1 MNVVFLKEKID
12 REIKLHHL
20 AALYRLMINN
30 EDELNAKKILD
41 LYKKQQKEEIMI
53 SFAGHFSAGKSS
65 MINALLDDDILPKS
79 PIPTSANI
87 VRITSGGG
95 YARVYFRH
103 EQPIQYTEPYD
114 IDRIKAY
121 SKDKKAIKQ
130 IDISTSKKIIPPGC
144 YIIDT
149 PGIDAAD
156 DADRIMTEGSLH
168 LVDIVFYVMDY
179 NHVQSEV
186 NLEFLKELQDKSI
199 PYYVIVNQIDKH
211 DEQELTFKAF
221 QQSIEQTFKQ
231 WVVTP
236 EQIFFSSLT
245 DSNAEH
251 NQFEA
256 IKNKLF
262 AFLNGKPRD
271 IYTIGP
277 SVKQII
283 AGHKR
288 FLEEKYE
295 EMEIE
300 ISDGEANSAPD
311 TNHIEELNYQL
322 SALLKEPAEVEEQ
335 FIEELNQTL
344 KNAYLMPADLRD
356 IAEAFLH
363 SRQPDF
369 KVGFLSSKR
378 KTDEVRKNRMENFLT
393 ALQKNTE
400 TAIEWKL
407 RDKFTNLLKV
417 NKLSNTSLQQ
427 MVQKLRISLT
437 NDSIM
442 GKLKPGAKVNGEYV
456 LNYTNEVANE
466 IKSRYKREALH
477 LIGRIKEQQV
487 SANEQKIAEIEEK
500 LNELKKAHSQHLRV
514 ENLRNNLYEKLDQL
528 EKQLMLNEVEEAT
541 WEQIKKAVEDSNVT
555 VKMAEENSLG
565 FESTGEN
572 DKVAVVPTELNKQH
586 KAMTTEKIIDNV
598 EKVIQT
604 IKDSPGFQ
612 GIVEDLQRKKEK
624 LEDQSYTIALFG
636 AFSAGKSS
644 FANALLGEG
653 VLPVSPNPTTATVN
667 RINPV
672 CEKYPHGS
680 VVITVK
686 NEETLKND
694 VKLITKNVSSKEGDF
709 QELLEWI
716 KQDNIQHH
724 EKLGNLY
731 QSYLR
736 AMLAGYE
743 DIKEYIGSTL
753 TVSINEFATYVA
765 DEAKASFIE
774 SIDLYYDCSLTQQG
788 ITLVDTPGADS
799 VNARHT
805 NVAFDYIKYADAI
818 LYVTYYN
825 HALARADKDFLTQ
838 LGRVKD
844 TFQLDKMFFIV
855 NAADLAENHTEI
867 NMVTNYVKEQLVQL
881 GIRIPRLYPVSSKL
895 ALREK
900 QNKSQLNED
909 MQFFE
914 NEFYQFIHQDLSA
927 LTAQSAIWDM
937 KRAYTNMAHYKESV
951 NMDQQSKESFRL
963 QLQDKQ
969 KTVTKIIDKTD
980 TTIQEDQLI
989 QKIEK
994 QLHYVLERTSIQ
1006 FHDLFK
1012 ETFNPTTITESGKD
1026 AKVQLWKSL
1035 EQLIGYVGHELLQE
1049 LRAVSL
1055 RVEAM
1060 ENNLAKEMYDDLI
1073 KTSNSID
1080 DTLTFPKYEAADL
1093 ATPVFSIAFESVDL
1107 QQFDKALSMFK
1118 NTKTF
1123 FAQNEKEKMKDKI
1136 YEQLEPLISSYLSE
1150 NKSLMTRDYLSQW
1163 KELVTIIKREMKEQL
1178 QQHTNSYLE
1187 MMSSHVNI
1195 EIINQKLSTLT
1206 VILTNHDIRMDENE
1220 QK

>member
-12 REIKLHHL
+12 TEIKLHHL
-20 AALYRLMINN
+20 AALYRLIINN
-30 EDELNAKKILD
+30 EDEKNAKKILD
-41 LYKKQQKEEIMI
+41 LYKKQQKEEVII

-65 MINALLDDDILPKS
+65 MINALLENDILPKS

-95 YARVYFRH
+95 YARVYFRD
-103 EQPIQYTEPYD
+103 EQPIQFTEPYD

-121 SKDKKAIKQ
+121 SKDKNAIKQ
-130 IDISTSKKIIPPGC
+130 IDISTSQKIIPKGC

-186 NLEFLKELQDKSI
+186 NLEFLKGLQDKSI

-231 WVVTP
+231 WNVYP

-245 DSNAEH
+245 DTNATH

-262 AFLNGKPRD
+262 TFLNKKRND
-271 IYTIGP
+271 LYTIEA
-277 SVKQII
+277 SVWQVMTE
-283 AGHKR
+283 HKR
-288 FLEEKYE
+288 FLEAKYE

-300 ISDGEANSAPD
+300 LSDEQANSLTD
-311 TNHIEELNYQL
+311 TSTIEEFNNQL
-322 SALLKEPAEVEEQ
+322 SALLREPAEIEEQ

-344 KNAYLMPADLRD
+344 KNAYLMPAELRD
-356 IAEAFLH
+356 IAESFLQ

-369 KVGFLSSKR
+369 KVGFLASKR
-378 KTDEVRKNRMENFLT
+378 KTDEARENRMENFLT
-393 ALQKNTE
+393 ALQKNME

-407 RDKFTNLLKV
+407 REKFTNLLKV
-417 NKLSNTSLQQ
+417 NKVSNTKLQQ
-427 MVQKLRISLT
+427 LVQKLGISLT
-437 NDSIM
+437 SESIL

-466 IKSRYKREALH
+466 IKSRYKKEALN
-477 LIGRIKEQQV
+477 LIGQIKEQQA
-487 SANEQKIAEIEEK
+487 SANEQKIAETEEK
-500 LNELKKAHSQHLRV
+500 LVELKKAHSQQLRV
-514 ENLRNNLYEKLDQL
+514 ESLRNNLYEKVDQL
-528 EKQLMLNEVEEAT
+528 EEQLKLNEVEKST
-541 WEQIKKAVEDSNVT
+541 WEHINEAAEDLEVPI
-555 VKMAEENSLG
+555 KMAEEKS
-565 FESTGEN
+565 N
-572 DKVAVVPTELNKQH
+572 DYDTAGKIDRAAVVSEQINKQH
-586 KAMTTEKIIDNV
+586 KSMTTERVIDDV
-598 EKVIQT
+598 KKVIQT
-604 IKDSPGFQ
+604 INDSPGFQ
-612 GIVEDLQRKKEK
+612 AIVEDLKRKKAK
-624 LEDQSYTIALFG
+624 LENQAYTIALFG

-644 FANALLGEG
+644 FANALLGER

-672 CEKYPHGS
+672 SENYPHGT
-680 VVITVK
+680 VVIKVK
-686 NEETLKND
+686 DEETLKND
-694 VKLITKNVSSKEGDF
+694 VKLITKNVSSKEGNLE
-709 QELLEWI
+709 ELLEWI
-716 KQDNIQHH
+716 KKENIQQHAQ
-724 EKLGNLY
+724 LGNLY

-736 AMLAGYE
+736 AMLTGYE
-743 DIKEYIGSTL
+743 DMKEYIGGNL
-753 TVSINEFATYVA
+753 TVPIHEFPAYVS

-774 SIDLYYDCSLTQQG
+774 SIDLYYDCSLTRQG
-788 ITLVDTPGADS
+788 VTLVDTPGADS

-805 NVAFDYIKYADAI
+805 NVAFDYIKHADAI

-855 NAADLAENHTEI
+855 NAADLAEDQTEI

-895 ALREK
+895 SLKEK
-900 QNKSQLNED
+900 ENNSQLNED

-914 NEFYQFIHQDLSA
+914 NEFNQFIHQDLSA
-927 LTAQSAIWDM
+927 LTAHSAIWDM

-951 NMDQQSKESFRL
+951 NMDQQSKENFRL
-963 QLQDKQ
+963 QLQDNQ
-969 KTVTKIIDKTD
+969 KTIAQLIDNTD
-980 TTIQEDQLI
+980 THIQEDQLI
-989 QKIEK
+989 QKIDK

-1012 ETFNPTTITESGKD
+1012 ESFNPTTITESGKD
-1026 AKVQLWKSL
+1026 AKPQLWKSL

-1060 ENNLAKEMYDDLI
+1060 GNNLAEEMYEYLI
-1073 KTSNSID
+1073 KTSNDID
-1080 DTLTFPKYEAADL
+1080 GTLTFPKYEAADL
-1093 ATPVFSIAFESVDL
+1093 TTPEFSVAFKSIDL
-1107 QQFDKALSMFK
+1107 GKFDKILSKFK

-1123 FAQNEKEKMKDKI
+1123 FAQNEKEKMKDRI
-1136 YEQLEPLISSYLSE
+1136 YEQLEPLISNYLSE
-1150 NKSLMTRDYLSQW
+1150 NKSLITQDYLTQW
-1163 KELVTIIKREMKEQL
+1163 DELVNTIKREMKKHL
-1178 QQHTNSYLE
+1178 HQHTDSYLE
-1187 MMSSHVNI
+1187 MMSSDVNI
-1195 EIINQKLSTLT
+1195 EVINQKLSTLKVT
-1206 VILTNHDIRMDENE
+1206 LANHDVRMDENE